1 MTGAIL
7 AFACGVLAL
16 QVQPSLPPAW
26 SAWLLPACVLAAWR
40 SPKPVV
46 LLLCLAIGFL
56 CAAGRAQWRMDERLA
71 PELEGRDL
79 EVVGVVSSLPAIGE
93 RSVRFEFEVESAAQ
107 LPEIRLPRTLLLSWY
122 RSPLYAEERPAVIED
137 ASQVHPGERWMF
149 TVRLRRPHGTLN
161 PHGFDYEAW
170 LLERGIGATGYVR
183 PRGEPRRLGMRNSAL
198 DRVEQAREAVRERF
212 RAALG
217 DSPAAGI
224 LVALAVGDQRSI
236 PAEQWKLFNRT
247 GVTHLMSISGL
258 HVTLV
263 SGLAAWLAAFGWRR
277 SSRLCLA
284 LPSRQAAALA
294 AILAAFAYTLL
305 AGFAVPAQRTFYM
318 VTVVALA
325 LWAGRISSSSRVL
338 ALALGAVL
346 LADPWAVLSPGFWL
360 SFGAVALIFFGAAG
374 WTSRPTRVAQWVGT
388 QWAVTVGLAPAALFL
403 FSQVSVV
410 GPLANAIAI
419 PVVSAVVTPLALL
432 AALVPLELPLMAAE
446 WLTRWLLVFLEWC
459 AALPAA
465 VWQQHTPPLWAVV
478 LAVAGT
484 LWLLLPRGFPSR
496 WAGLALMLP
505 VFTLP
510 PQTPPQGEA
519 WVTTLDVGQG
529 LAVVVRT
536 ASRTL
541 LYDAG
546 PMLGTDS
553 DAGERIVVPYL
564 NASGVARIDAM
575 VVTHNDLDHTGGA
588 ISVLDSFEVG
598 DFRSSLQAG
607 HPVLSFAP
615 GSQPCRAGTAWE
627 WDGVR
632 FEVLYPAARD
642 SAAARRVNDL
652 SCVLRVT
659 AGTHRM
665 LLTGDIERPAE
676 LALAQ
681 RGGIGSQALLAPHH
695 GSRTSSSAEFLAAVQ
710 PELVVIPVG
719 YRSRFGHPH
728 RDVLARYGALGAR
741 IRRTDLDGAV
751 TVRLGGA
758 GLRVETERA
767 ARSRYWN
774 TTLPPA

>member
-1 MTGAIL
+1 MTGRIV
-7 AFACGVLAL
+7 AFALGVLAL
-16 QVQPSLPPAW
+16 QVQAALPPAGW
-26 SAWLLPACVLAAWR
+26 AWLIPVCLLALWR
-40 SPKPVV
+40 APKPLA
-46 LLLCLAIGFL
+46 LLLCVALGFL
-56 CAAGRAQWRMDERLA
+56 FAAGRAQWRMDERLA
-71 PELEGRDL
+71 AELEGRDL
-79 EVVGVVSSLPAIGE
+79 DVVGVVSSLPAVGE
-93 RSVRFEFEVESAAQ
+93 RSVRFEFEVESPAQ
-107 LPEIRLPRTLLLSWY
+107 GLPPRVLLSWY
-122 RSPLYAEERPAVIED
+122 RSPLYAEEQSAVID
-137 ASQVHPGERWMF
+137 DPSRVHPGERWTF

-263 SGLAAWLAAFGWRR
+263 SGLVAWLVAFGWRR
-277 SSRLCLA
+277 SPRLCLA

-325 LWAGRISSSSRVL
+325 LWAGRISASSRVL
-338 ALALGAVL
+338 ALALVAVL

-432 AALVPLELPLMAAE
+432 AALVPLELPLLAAD
-446 WLTRWLLVFLEWC
+446 WLARWLLVFLEWC

-465 VWQQHTPPLWAVV
+465 VWQQHAPPLWAVV

-510 PQTPPQGEA
+510 PQAPPQGEA

-546 PMLGTDS
+546 PMLGPET

-575 VVTHNDLDHTGGA
+575 FVTHNDLDHTGGA

-598 DFRSSLQAG
+598 DLRSSLPAG

-627 WDGVR
+627 WDGVK
-632 FEVLYPAARD
+632 FEVLHPSAQD
-642 SAAARRVNDL
+642 VAAARRVNDL
-652 SCVLRVT
+652 SCVLSVT
-659 AGTHRM
+659 ASTQRM

-676 LALAQ
+676 FALAA
-681 RGGIGSQALLAPHH
+681 RGGIVAQVLLAPHH
-695 GSRTSSSAEFLAAVQ
+695 GSRTSSSAEFLAAVR
-710 PELVVIPVG
+710 PEWVVIPVG

-728 RDVLARYGALGAR
+728 RDVLARYAALGAR

-758 GLRVETERA
+758 GVRVETERG
-767 ARSRYWN
+767 ARGRYWN
-774 TTLPPA
+774 TTLPSA